1 MAPAVAE
8 QALWFVWALGLGAG
22 LALLYD
28 FLRELR
34 RLCPRATVPADLLF
48 LAFAVWTLA
57 YLGLA
62 LCHGRL
68 QLFQLLGL
76 GAGAGVYG
84 VTVSSPL
91 RRAFRWFWRLIGR
104 IWKIIWWPLGALLKK
119 IKKFLKFLFSIGRK
133 WVKIIGN

>member
-8 QALWFVWALGLGAG
+8 QALWFVWALGMGAG

-48 LAFAVWTLA
+48 LAFTVWTLA

-68 QLFQLLGL
+68 QLFQLLGW
-76 GAGAGVYG
+76 GRRVRCDGIESFAAGISLVLE
-84 VTVSSPL
+84 SN
-91 RRAFRWFWRLIGR
+91 
-104 IWKIIWWPLGALLKK
+104 WKNMEDNLVAAWCSVEKNQKILK
-119 IKKFLKFLFSIGRK
+119 ISLFNWAQMG
-133 WVKIIGN
+133 

>member
-84 VTVSSPL
+84 VLGPNGAGKSTL
-91 RRAFRWFWRLIGR
+91 FRIVAGILLP
-104 IWKIIWWPLGALLKK
+104 KTQQKQGALY
-119 IKKFLKFLFSIGRK
+119 F
-133 WVKIIGN
+133 